1 MASKYWLLGDTGRSG
16 ALAQSLGRAVGSL
29 AEDRRTARPR
39 EDAEQSSDPSPPR
52 AGTRHKTMAPAKKG
66 GRAKGEARTPRSYPA
81 YDVKASKGPA
91 HKQNPQK
98 LRESLKPGAVLIL
111 LAGRFRGKRVV
122 LLKALE
128 SGLLL
133 VTGPFAVNGVPIKR
147 VNAAYVIATST
158 TVDLSSV
165 PIPAKLNDAYFARE
179 KANIGE
185 KDDNFFSADKPAPPV
200 ETSDERKKDQKA
212 IDDKLLKV
220 IEKTPMLKAYLGAL
234 FTLTKGMKPHEMKF

>member
-1 MASKYWLLGDTGRSG
+1 
-16 ALAQSLGRAVGSL
+16 
-29 AEDRRTARPR
+29 
-39 EDAEQSSDPSPPR
+39 
-52 AGTRHKTMAPAKKG
+52 MAPAKKG

-165 PIPAKLNDAYFARE
+165 PIPAKLNDAYFARV

>member
-1 MASKYWLLGDTGRSG
+1 MG
-16 ALAQSLGRAVGSL
+16 
-29 AEDRRTARPR
+29 
-39 EDAEQSSDPSPPR
+39 
-52 AGTRHKTMAPAKKG
+52 
-66 GRAKGEARTPRSYPA
+66 
-81 YDVKASKGPA
+81 
-91 HKQNPQK
+91 
-98 LRESLKPGAVLIL
+98 IL

-158 TVDLSSV
+158 TVD
-165 PIPAKLNDAYFARE
+165 
-179 KANIGE
+179 
-185 KDDNFFSADKPAPPV
+185 
-200 ETSDERKKDQKA
+200 TSDERKKDQKA

-220 IEKTPMLKAYLGAL
+220 IEKTPMPKAYLGAL

>member
-1 MASKYWLLGDTGRSG
+1 MG
-16 ALAQSLGRAVGSL
+16 
-29 AEDRRTARPR
+29 
-39 EDAEQSSDPSPPR
+39 
-52 AGTRHKTMAPAKKG
+52 
-66 GRAKGEARTPRSYPA
+66 
-81 YDVKASKGPA
+81 
-91 HKQNPQK
+91 
-98 LRESLKPGAVLIL
+98 

-147 VNAAYVIATST
+147 VNAAFVIATST

-185 KDDNFFSADKPAPPV
+185 
-200 ETSDERKKDQKA
+200 TSDERKKDQKA

-220 IEKTPMLKAYLGAL
+220 IEKTPMLKAYLG
-234 FTLTKGMKPHEMKF
+234 